1 MIGTLTHAA
10 PYVGYVYPNET
21 DIAWSVLIVIYPYI
35 TGLVAGAFIVSSLYH
50 VFGMAQFRPVA
61 RFALLT
67 AVSFMFFVPVP
78 LLFHL
83 GNPQR
88 AFNAVLT
95 PHWTSAMAAFSYVA
109 GFYICLLLLEIWF
122 AFRADIVALSKT
134 TSGLLGIVYRVL
146 TLGSDDVS
154 PRSLAIDHKFAFML
168 AMIGIP
174 AAGGLHG
181 YVGFLFGSVKAREWW
196 SSDLMPIIFLLSAIV
211 SGVGLLIV
219 LYVAYSKF
227 RKVQVDDDC
236 MKGLAR
242 TMWAFLLVVLVS
254 EGLELLEMFYKGLE
268 GIDMVQRLIQGKIWF
283 GMLIQ
288 WGGSISVLAILT
300 ALIVFKTKGKS
311 LVTWMTVSGLVM
323 MIAVLAMR
331 WNVVI
336 GGQELSKTMK
346 GLLTY
351 YPEVFGH
358 EGLLVVAF
366 IFTCPFIV
374 LWLAT
379 RLLSPWEP
387 EGPTRPK
394 TRQPEPRWPWTISP
408 RVSKPP
414 RNPPKT
420 SRNPRSPRSR
430 A

>member
-1 MIGTLTHAA
+1 MIGTMAQAA

-21 DIAWSVLIVIYPYI
+21 DIPWSVLIVIYPYI

-50 VFGMAQFRPVA
+50 VFGMAQYKPVA

-67 AVSFMFFVPVP
+67 AVSFIFFVPMP
-78 LLFHL
+78 LLLHL

-122 AFRADIVALSKT
+122 AFRADIVALSKST
-134 TSGLLGIVYRVL
+134 RGPLGYLYRIM

-154 PRSLAIDHKFAFML
+154 PRALAIDHKFATTL

-211 SGVGLLIV
+211 SGIGLLVV
-219 LYVAYSKF
+219 LYVAYSRV
-227 RKVQVDDDC
+227 RKVPVDEAC

-242 TMWAFLLVVLVS
+242 TMWAFLLVVLVI
-254 EGLELLEMFYKGLE
+254 EGLELLEMFYKRLE
-268 GIDMVQRLIQGKIWF
+268 GIDMVQRLIEGPIWYS
-283 GMLIQ
+283 MLIQ
-288 WGGSISVLAILT
+288 WGGSLVVLVLLS
-300 ALIVFKTKGKS
+300 ALIVFKVQGKR
-311 LVTWMTVSGLVM
+311 LVAGMVVSGVSM

-346 GLLTY
+346 GLLVY
-351 YPEVFGH
+351 YPEILSH
-358 EGLLVVAF
+358 EGLLAVAF
-366 IFTCPFIV
+366 VFTCPFIV
-374 LWLAT
+374 LWLIT
-379 RLLSPWEP
+379 RFLSPWEP
-387 EGPTRPK
+387 EAR
-394 TRQPEPRWPWTISP
+394 
-408 RVSKPP
+408 
-414 RNPPKT
+414 
-420 SRNPRSPRSR
+420 
-430 A
+430 

>member
-1 MIGTLTHAA
+1 MIGTLAHAA

-21 DIAWSVLIVIYPYI
+21 DIPWGMLIVIYPYI

-50 VFGMAQFRPVA
+50 VFGLAQFRPVA

-109 GFYICLLLLEIWF
+109 GFYVCLLLLEIWF
-122 AFRADIVALSKT
+122 SFRADIVALSKT
-134 TSGLLGIVYRVL
+134 TSGMLGTFYRVL
-146 TLGSDDVS
+146 TLGSDDVT
-154 PRSLAIDHKFAFML
+154 PHSLAIDRKLAVIL

-174 AAGGLHG
+174 AAVGLHG
-181 YVGFLFGSVKAREWW
+181 YVGFIFGSVKAREWW
-196 SSDLMPIIFLLSAIV
+196 SSDLMPVIFLLSAII

-219 LYVAYSKF
+219 LYVAYSKA

-236 MKGLAR
+236 MQGLAR
-242 TMWAFLLVVLVS
+242 TMWAFLLVVLVL
-254 EGLELLEMFYKGLE
+254 EGLELLEMFYKGLQ
-268 GIDMVQRLIQGKIWF
+268 GIGMVQRLIQGPIWF
-283 GMLIQ
+283 SMSIQ
-288 WGGSISVLAILT
+288 WGGSIGVLTILT

-311 LVTWMTVSGLVM
+311 LVTWLTVSGLAM
-323 MIAVLAMR
+323 MVAVLAMR

-336 GGQELSKTMK
+336 GGEELSKTMK

-351 YPEVFGH
+351 HPLVFGRG
-358 EGLLVVAF
+358 GLLAVAT

-374 LWLAT
+374 LWVNT
-379 RLLSPWEP
+379 RLLPPWEP
-387 EGPTRPK
+387 DEK
-394 TRQPEPRWPWTISP
+394 
-408 RVSKPP
+408 
-414 RNPPKT
+414 
-420 SRNPRSPRSR
+420 
-430 A
+430 AAA